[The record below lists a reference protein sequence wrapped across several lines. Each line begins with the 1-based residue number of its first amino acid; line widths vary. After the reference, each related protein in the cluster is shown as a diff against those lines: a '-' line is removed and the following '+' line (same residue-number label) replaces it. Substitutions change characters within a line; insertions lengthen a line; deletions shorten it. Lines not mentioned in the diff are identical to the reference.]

1 MTKLI
6 NKVTFAYMAAILAL
20 SGCGKQHKAE
30 SVVTDFLDNNL
41 HANDYTVKFKDI
53 DSTRHVSDS
62 MVTVMRDNADN
73 NKMYKRGIKYAPTGK
88 QYIYLNTEIY
98 VGDDTARHTF
108 YLDQALTQVV
118 AFK

>member
-1 MTKLI
+1 
-6 NKVTFAYMAAILAL
+6 MAAILAL

-73 NKMYKRGIKYAPTGK
+73 NKMYKHGIKYAPLGK

-98 VGDDTARHTF
+98 VGNDTTRQTF
-108 YLDQALTQVV
+108 YLNHALTQVV